1 MPDAMKFDPKDA
13 KHDGDVPE
21 TSSRSG
27 SEEDK
32 KYLRRTPEER
42 KGHMYIRRDVAR
54 DGTTT
59 YYYGD
64 GVKAIH
70 HPDKKVANPDYHNS
84 AKEHHE
90 NLSRKALKAG
100 KLRRAKA
107 HGRAASGHDLAVSAQ
122 GGTPRVKELQKFL
135 KEFAGGTVA
144 VSSDPGVFTTTY
156 GGSGGKKA
164 KKNPKS
170 GPQKLDAFLK
180 RKSLSKMDEGG
191 KGAVEEF
198 AIDIIKSASTSLMD
212 NKKGTVEAKT
222 FTGEAHYGDVSGYIP
237 PADTTEDQKNN
248 TAHRS
253 GTETD
258 VKKQLTLVDLIQA
271 EIESEVSAEADRS
284 VTIELDKLLNQYLD
298 LEDNPEEDVQ

>member
-21 TSSRSG
+21 TSSRSDNKK
-27 SEEDK
+27 DK
-32 KYLRRTPEER
+32 SYLRNTPEER
-42 KGHMYIRRDVAR
+42 KGHLYVRRDVAR

-70 HPDKKVANPDYHNS
+70 HPDNKVAGPNYHNS

-90 NLSRKALKAG
+90 QLSRRALKAG

-107 HGRAASGHDLAVSAQ
+107 HGRAASGHDFAVSAQ
-122 GGTPRVKELQKFL
+122 GGTPRVKELKKFL

-156 GGSGGKKA
+156 GGSGKKKD
-164 KKNPKS
+164 KKKSKS
-170 GPQKLDAFLK
+170 GPQKLDAFLQ
-180 RKSLSKMDEGG
+180 RKSLSKMDSEG
-191 KGAVEEF
+191 KGAVEGF
-198 AIDIIKSASTSLMD
+198 AIDIIKSVSTSLMD

-237 PADTTEDQKNN
+237 PADTTEDQKNS
-248 TAHRS
+248 TSHRA
-253 GTETD
+253 GIETD
-258 VKKQLTLVDLIQA
+258 VKKEVTIFDLIQA
-271 EIESEVSAEADRS
+271 EVEAEDDRS
-284 VTIELDKLLNQYLD
+284 ATIELNKLLDNYID
-298 LEDNPEEDVQ
+298 LENNPEEDVQ

>member
-21 TSSRSG
+21 TSSRSDNKK
-27 SEEDK
+27 DK
-32 KYLRRTPEER
+32 SYLRNTPEER
-42 KGHMYIRRDVAR
+42 KGHLYVRRDVAR

-70 HPDKKVANPDYHNS
+70 HPDNKVAGPNYHNS

-90 NLSRKALKAG
+90 QLSRRALKAG

-107 HGRAASGHDLAVSAQ
+107 HGRAASGHDFAVSAQ
-122 GGTPRVKELQKFL
+122 GGTPRVKELKKFL

-156 GGSGGKKA
+156 GGSGKKKD
-164 KKNPKS
+164 KKKSKS
-170 GPQKLDAFLK
+170 GPQKLDAFLQ
-180 RKSLSKMDEGG
+180 RKSLSKMDSEG
-191 KGAVEEF
+191 KGAVEGF
-198 AIDIIKSASTSLMD
+198 AIDIIKSVSTSLMD
-212 NKKGTVEAKT
+212 NKKGTLEAKT

-237 PADTTEDQKNN
+237 PADTTEDQKNS
-248 TAHRS
+248 TSHRA
-253 GTETD
+253 GIETD
-258 VKKQLTLVDLIQA
+258 VKKEVTIFDLIQA
-271 EIESEVSAEADRS
+271 EVEAEDDRS
-284 VTIELDKLLNQYLD
+284 ATIELNNLLDKYID
-298 LEDNPEEDVQ
+298 LENNPEEDVQ

>member
-1 MPDAMKFDPKDA
+1 MPDAMKFNPNDA

-21 TSSRSG
+21 TSVRPANKNDS
-27 SEEDK
+27 
-32 KYLRRTPEER
+32 KYLRHTPEER
-42 KGHMYIRRDVAR
+42 KGHMYVRRDVAR

-70 HPDKKVANPDYHNS
+70 HPDNKVAGPGYHNS
-84 AKEHHE
+84 AKDHHE
-90 NLSRKALKAG
+90 ELSRRALKAG
-100 KLRRAKA
+100 KLRIAKA
-107 HGRAASGHDLAVSAQ
+107 HGRAASGHDFAITAQ

-156 GGSGGKKA
+156 GGSDRKKP
-164 KKNPKS
+164 KEKPKS
-170 GPQKLDAFLK
+170 GPQKLDTFLQ
-180 RKSLSKMDEGG
+180 RKSLAKMDSVG
-191 KGAVEEF
+191 KDSVERF

-248 TAHRS
+248 TAHRA
-253 GTETD
+253 GIETD
-258 VKKQLTLVDLIQA
+258 VKKQITLIDLIQA
-271 EIESEVSAEADRS
+271 EMEDSEA
-284 VTIELDKLLNQYLD
+284 TIELNNMLNKYLD
-298 LEDNPEEDVQ
+298 LKDNPEVDVQ

>member
-1 MPDAMKFDPKDA
+1 MKFDPKDA

-107 HGRAASGHDLAVSAQ
+107 HGSAASGHEFAVSTQ

-144 VSSDPGVFTTTY
+144 VSSDPGVLTTTY

-164 KKNPKS
+164 KKKPKS

-180 RKSLSKMDEGG
+180 RKSLSKMDEVG

-253 GTETD
+253 GTATD
-258 VKKQLTLVDLIQA
+258 VKKEETLFDLIQA
-271 EIESEVSAEADRS
+271 EIEAENDRSAE
-284 VTIELDKLLNQYLD
+284 IELDDLLVKFISQ
-298 LEDNPEEDVQ
+298 EEDSEEDLQ

>member
-13 KHDGDVPE
+13 KHDGDVPK
-21 TSSRSG
+21 TSSRPENKG
-27 SEEDK
+27 DK
-32 KYLRRTPEER
+32 KYLRHTPEER
-42 KGHMYIRRDVAR
+42 KGHLYVRRDVAR

-70 HPDKKVANPDYHNS
+70 HPDNKVAGPDYHNS

-90 NLSRKALKAG
+90 NLSRRALKAG

-107 HGRAASGHDLAVSAQ
+107 HGRAASGHDFAVSAQ

-164 KKNPKS
+164 KKKSKS
-170 GPQKLDAFLK
+170 GPQKLDAFLQ
-180 RKSLSKMDEGG
+180 RKSLSKMDSGDED
-191 KGAVEEF
+191 AVERF

-258 VKKQLTLVDLIQA
+258 VKKEVTLFDLIQA
-271 EIESEVSAEADRS
+271 EVEAEDDRS
-284 VTIELDKLLNQYLD
+284 ATVELEKLLDRYIA
-298 LEDNPEEDVQ
+298 LEENPEVDVQ